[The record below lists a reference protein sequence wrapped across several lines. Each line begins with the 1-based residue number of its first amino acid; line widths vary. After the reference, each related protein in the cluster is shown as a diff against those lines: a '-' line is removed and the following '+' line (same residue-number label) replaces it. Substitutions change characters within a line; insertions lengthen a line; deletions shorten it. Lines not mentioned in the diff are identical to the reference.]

1 MGEKIAGKTHS
12 REHKKVVKN
21 DIRKRAK
28 KIAKKK
34 RADIAD
40 ISRGSRVVQRT
51 GADVRRAP
59 AYRAERIKTGG
70 YHSTF
75 PSGQGILDGQMQM
88 QNMIQ
93 RGLKSQKNQNEF
105 KMLIDQGMGGNIDLD
120 QVSNELKQQIS
131 QQIANVEN
139 EKRKNKL
146 LKEYQKV
153 SDEANKVR
161 NEGLS
166 IAKAYDKSLI
176 SRSNKGT
183 EKLITKKALEK
194 RLNAKNAELKS
205 VQDKFSQVRNFRENT
220 ELHENLKKQLDFEKK
235 RAKELLDSEKDID
248 AMKAIDNEDMVQLR
262 VIRERYIRDNETFKE
277 RMEKFREHGNVLEKY
292 LGDKRQMELIR
303 DEIDLMGDKTGRLT
317 QKLSRLE
324 KLYGHDQTLL
334 NEKIKEESEK
344 LVKQGKKLRDIIT
357 DLRIYEDNVKD
368 FGQDYFQKKAEIMRR
383 AQNVIA
389 MDPYVDENIKDL
401 ADRKVMKMNE
411 INEALTVM
419 QRRRYDAHKAYAKVL
434 NEIDSKILYH
444 DAKMAEWDRP
454 FRVELRK
461 LIAPVVEHYQN
472 LGEDF
477 RDDVIKKEKRRVS
490 QETWMKMKEIT
501 GKTPQELV
509 QERGDVPP
517 EEDHDYVE

>member
-12 REHKKVVKN
+12 REHKKIVKN

-28 KIAKKK
+28 KFVKKK

-75 PSGQGILDGQMQM
+75 PSGQGVLDGQIQM

-166 IAKAYDKSLI
+166 IAKAYDKSLV
-176 SRSNKGT
+176 SKSKKGG
-183 EKLITKKALEK
+183 EKLIRKKEFEQK
-194 RLNAKNAELKS
+194 LNAKSAELKAAR
-205 VQDKFSQVRNFRENT
+205 DKFSQIRNFADNIK
-220 ELHENLKKQLDFEKK
+220 LHETLKEQLDFEKK
-235 RAKELLDSEKDID
+235 RAKELLE
-248 AMKAIDNEDMVQLR
+248 
-262 VIRERYIRDNETFKE
+262 
-277 RMEKFREHGNVLEKY
+277 
-292 LGDKRQMELIR
+292 
-303 DEIDLMGDKTGRLT
+303 
-317 QKLSRLE
+317 
-324 KLYGHDQTLL
+324 
-334 NEKIKEESEK
+334 
-344 LVKQGKKLRDIIT
+344 
-357 DLRIYEDNVKD
+357 
-368 FGQDYFQKKAEIMRR
+368 
-383 AQNVIA
+383 
-389 MDPYVDENIKDL
+389 
-401 ADRKVMKMNE
+401 
-411 INEALTVM
+411 
-419 QRRRYDAHKAYAKVL
+419 
-434 NEIDSKILYH
+434 
-444 DAKMAEWDRP
+444 
-454 FRVELRK
+454 
-461 LIAPVVEHYQN
+461 VVVVVVVVVVY
-472 LGEDF
+472 
-477 RDDVIKKEKRRVS
+477 
-490 QETWMKMKEIT
+490 
-501 GKTPQELV
+501 
-509 QERGDVPP
+509 
-517 EEDHDYVE
+517 

>member
-12 REHKKVVKN
+12 REHKKIVKN

-131 QQIANVEN
+131 QQVANAEN

-176 SRSNKGT
+176 SRSNNGA
-183 EKLITKKALEK
+183 EKLIRKKALEK
-194 RLNAKNAELKS
+194 RLNAKSAELKT
-205 VQDKFSQVRNFRENT
+205 VQDKISKVRNFMQN
-220 ELHENLKKQLDFEKK
+220 
-235 RAKELLDSEKDID
+235 KELRGIEFGPRAWHFS
-248 AMKAIDNEDMVQLR
+248 N
-262 VIRERYIRDNETFKE
+262 
-277 RMEKFREHGNVLEKY
+277 
-292 LGDKRQMELIR
+292 
-303 DEIDLMGDKTGRLT
+303 LT
-317 QKLSRLE
+317 LFS
-324 KLYGHDQTLL
+324 
-334 NEKIKEESEK
+334 
-344 LVKQGKKLRDIIT
+344 
-357 DLRIYEDNVKD
+357 
-368 FGQDYFQKKAEIMRR
+368 
-383 AQNVIA
+383 
-389 MDPYVDENIKDL
+389 
-401 ADRKVMKMNE
+401 
-411 INEALTVM
+411 LT
-419 QRRRYDAHKAYAKVL
+419 K
-434 NEIDSKILYH
+434 
-444 DAKMAEWDRP
+444 
-454 FRVELRK
+454 
-461 LIAPVVEHYQN
+461 
-472 LGEDF
+472 
-477 RDDVIKKEKRRVS
+477 
-490 QETWMKMKEIT
+490 
-501 GKTPQELV
+501 
-509 QERGDVPP
+509 
-517 EEDHDYVE
+517 